1 VGGKLV
7 EGFAGVPGVDR
18 PREDGGGFGRRLR
31 QVDVVAQACVGKT
44 PSLEM
49 TGEGE
54 HRLRKLEVSL
64 RQRVRGKPCEIRRA
78 IIAGIEPIG
87 FGLLKAGNHGLGAC
101 VLDALVE
108 PERGE
113 VSPLIE
119 FLDSRFLVLAGK
131 NLVRG
136 CGQQVANLFCHD
148 PVCGI
153 ERSERIACRS
163 LLGYGRRGGW
173 PCGIGVDARRGRFSR
188 GNCRRGRCLGRG

>member
-1 VGGKLV
+1 
-7 EGFAGVPGVDR
+7 
-18 PREDGGGFGRRLR
+18 
-31 QVDVVAQACVGKT
+31 
-44 PSLEM
+44 M

-108 PERGE
+108 PDWGE
-113 VSPLIE
+113 VSSLIE

-136 CGQQVANLFCHD
+136 CGQQVANLFCHH
-148 PVCGI
+148 PVRGI
-153 ERSERIACRS
+153 ERGERIGCRS
-163 LLGYGRRGGW
+163 LLGYGRRRGW
-173 PCGIGVDARRGRFSR
+173 RCGVGVDARHGRFAR
-188 GNCRRGRCLGRG
+188 GNCRRGRRLARG

>member
-1 VGGKLV
+1 
-7 EGFAGVPGVDR
+7 
-18 PREDGGGFGRRLR
+18 
-31 QVDVVAQACVGKT
+31 
-44 PSLEM
+44 M

-78 IIAGIEPIG
+78 IIAGIETIG

-119 FLDSRFLVLAGK
+119 FLDGRFLVLAGK

-136 CGQQVANLFCHD
+136 CGQ
-148 PVCGI
+148 
-153 ERSERIACRS
+153 
-163 LLGYGRRGGW
+163 
-173 PCGIGVDARRGRFSR
+173 
-188 GNCRRGRCLGRG
+188 